1 MGKFFFQLG
10 RFLFPVRACFFGNL
24 YFTAL
29 LIDEGK
35 ETFVGEIFLGDFL
48 YLLRGDF
55 VYLLVEM
62 LDVLEPAIMEV
73 ALAEV
78 EGEVLTVVASHSY
91 LSLNLLL
98 AALSCEGLRGR
109 SMKCCNSRC
118 TRRRQR
124 SMSWTSQP

>member
-1 MGKFFFQLG
+1 MKNN
-10 RFLFPVRACFFGNL
+10 FPVGAYFLGNL

-29 LIDEGK
+29 LIDEGE

-91 LSLNLLL
+91 LSLNLLFG
-98 AALSCEGLRGR
+98 S
-109 SMKCCNSRC
+109 S
-118 TRRRQR
+118 
-124 SMSWTSQP
+124 

>member
-1 MGKFFFQLG
+1 MG
-10 RFLFPVRACFFGNL
+10 RFLFPVGACFLGDL
-24 YFTAL
+24 YLTAL
-29 LIDEGK
+29 LIDEGE

-48 YLLRGDF
+48 YLQRGDF

-91 LSLNLLL
+91 LSLNLLFG
-98 AALSCEGLRGR
+98 S
-109 SMKCCNSRC
+109 S
-118 TRRRQR
+118 
-124 SMSWTSQP
+124 

>member
-1 MGKFFFQLG
+1 MG
-10 RFLFPVRACFFGNL
+10 RFLFPVGACFFGNL
-24 YFTAL
+24 YLTAL
-29 LIDEGK
+29 LIDEGE
-35 ETFVGEIFLGDFL
+35 ETFGGEIFLGDFL

-91 LSLNLLL
+91 LSLNLLFG
-98 AALSCEGLRGR
+98 S
-109 SMKCCNSRC
+109 S
-118 TRRRQR
+118 
-124 SMSWTSQP
+124 

>member
-1 MGKFFFQLG
+1 M
-10 RFLFPVRACFFGNL
+10 VRVFWGNL
-24 YFTAL
+24 YLTAL
-29 LIDEGK
+29 LIDEGE

-62 LDVLEPAIMEV
+62 LDVLEPTIMEV

-91 LSLNLLL
+91 LSLNLLFG
-98 AALSCEGLRGR
+98 S
-109 SMKCCNSRC
+109 S
-118 TRRRQR
+118 
-124 SMSWTSQP
+124 

>member
-1 MGKFFFQLG
+1 MISSRLTQRG
-10 RFLFPVRACFFGNL
+10 RGL

-29 LIDEGK
+29 LIDEGE

-48 YLLRGDF
+48 YLQRGDF

-91 LSLNLLL
+91 LSLNLLFGG
-98 AALSCEGLRGR
+98 S
-109 SMKCCNSRC
+109 
-118 TRRRQR
+118 
-124 SMSWTSQP
+124 

>member
-1 MGKFFFQLG
+1 MISSRLTQRG
-10 RFLFPVRACFFGNL
+10 RGL
-24 YFTAL
+24 YLTAL
-29 LIDEGK
+29 LIDEGE

-78 EGEVLTVVASHSY
+78 EGEVLTVVAGHAY
-91 LSLNLLL
+91 LALDLFLGSLELRIAQWLLL
-98 AALSCEGLRGR
+98 FAFLASC
-109 SMKCCNSRC
+109 
-118 TRRRQR
+118 
-124 SMSWTSQP
+124 

>member
-1 MGKFFFQLG
+1 MG
-10 RFLFPVRACFFGNL
+10 RFLFPVGACFFGNL
-24 YFTAL
+24 YLTAL
-29 LIDEGK
+29 LKDEGE
-35 ETFVGEIFLGDFL
+35 ETFVGEIFLSDFL

-91 LSLNLLL
+91 LSLNLLFG
-98 AALSCEGLRGR
+98 S
-109 SMKCCNSRC
+109 S
-118 TRRRQR
+118 
-124 SMSWTSQP
+124 

>member
-1 MGKFFFQLG
+1 MG
-10 RFLFPVRACFFGNL
+10 RFLFPVGAYFLGNL

-29 LIDEGK
+29 LIDEGE
-35 ETFVGEIFLGDFL
+35 ETLVGEIFLGDFL

-91 LSLNLLL
+91 LSLNLLFG
-98 AALSCEGLRGR
+98 S
-109 SMKCCNSRC
+109 S
-118 TRRRQR
+118 
-124 SMSWTSQP
+124 

>member
-1 MGKFFFQLG
+1 MGG
-10 RFLFPVRACFFGNL
+10 FLFPVGACFFGNL
-24 YFTAL
+24 YLTAL
-29 LIDEGK
+29 LIDEGE
-35 ETFVGEIFLGDFL
+35 ETFGGEIFLGDFL

-91 LSLNLLL
+91 LSLNLLFG
-98 AALSCEGLRGR
+98 S
-109 SMKCCNSRC
+109 S
-118 TRRRQR
+118 
-124 SMSWTSQP
+124 

>member
-1 MGKFFFQLG
+1 M
-10 RFLFPVRACFFGNL
+10 
-24 YFTAL
+24 
-29 LIDEGK
+29 IDEGE
-35 ETFVGEIFLGDFL
+35 ETFVGEIFLGAFL

-91 LSLNLLL
+91 LSLNLLFG
-98 AALSCEGLRGR
+98 S
-109 SMKCCNSRC
+109 S
-118 TRRRQR
+118 
-124 SMSWTSQP
+124 

>member
-1 MGKFFFQLG
+1 MG
-10 RFLFPVRACFFGNL
+10 RFLFPVGVCFFGNL
-24 YFTAL
+24 YLTAL
-29 LIDEGK
+29 LIDEGE
-35 ETFVGEIFLGDFL
+35 ETFVGEIFLGHFL

-91 LSLNLLL
+91 LSLNLLFG
-98 AALSCEGLRGR
+98 S
-109 SMKCCNSRC
+109 S
-118 TRRRQR
+118 
-124 SMSWTSQP
+124 

>member
-1 MGKFFFQLG
+1 M
-10 RFLFPVRACFFGNL
+10 VRVFWGNL

-29 LIDEGK
+29 LIDEGE

-62 LDVLEPAIMEV
+62 LDVLEPTIMEV

-91 LSLNLLL
+91 LSLNLLFG
-98 AALSCEGLRGR
+98 S
-109 SMKCCNSRC
+109 S
-118 TRRRQR
+118 
-124 SMSWTSQP
+124 

>member
-1 MGKFFFQLG
+1 MISSRLTQRG
-10 RFLFPVRACFFGNL
+10 RGL
-24 YFTAL
+24 YLTAL
-29 LIDEGK
+29 LIDEGE

-48 YLLRGDF
+48 YLQRGDF

-91 LSLNLLL
+91 LSLNLLFG
-98 AALSCEGLRGR
+98 S
-109 SMKCCNSRC
+109 S
-118 TRRRQR
+118 
-124 SMSWTSQP
+124 

>member
-1 MGKFFFQLG
+1 MG
-10 RFLFPVRACFFGNL
+10 RFLFPVGAYFLGNFYL
-24 YFTAL
+24 TAL
-29 LIDEGK
+29 LIDEGE

-91 LSLNLLL
+91 LSLNLLFG
-98 AALSCEGLRGR
+98 S
-109 SMKCCNSRC
+109 S
-118 TRRRQR
+118 
-124 SMSWTSQP
+124 